1 MKIGICF
8 VIVMLNKIQY
18 LGGDVRHLSGSE
30 RWLSEVEA
38 HSILFVICHFD
49 YAQ

>member
-8 VIVMLNKIQY
+8 VIVMLNKIGH
-18 LGGDVRHLSGSE
+18 LGGNV
-30 RWLSEVEA
+30 RWLSGVEA
-38 HSILFVICHFD
+38 SSILFVICHFD